1 MLEFLNWNKK
11 NLIYKLNYLIPKD
24 NLKQD
29 WESMKK
35 MLNLVD
41 WLEYKE
47 ILLILEVQNMEE
59 VQFNNI
65 QFKVLIIH
73 QLEWF
78 NLNTELLKKQVKRNK
93 QEMIEEEQLQ
103 EHMDL
108 LIQDIQ
114 DQVQQNKYPHIKHM
128 KEAQVDIV
136 EQHNNQE
143 DIVEFLNLQDNL
155 D

>member
-1 MLEFLNWNKK
+1 M
-11 NLIYKLNYLIPKD
+11 I
-24 NLKQD
+24 
-29 WESMKK
+29 
-35 MLNLVD
+35 
-41 WLEYKE
+41 
-47 ILLILEVQNMEE
+47 E

-78 NLNTELLKKQVKRNK
+78 NLNIELLNKQVIRNK

-136 EQHNNQE
+136 EQHNFPDNHQ

>member
-1 MLEFLNWNKK
+1 
-11 NLIYKLNYLIPKD
+11 
-24 NLKQD
+24 
-29 WESMKK
+29 
-35 MLNLVD
+35 
-41 WLEYKE
+41 
-47 ILLILEVQNMEE
+47 MEE

-78 NLNTELLKKQVKRNK
+78 NLNTELLKKLVKRNK

-114 DQVQQNKYPHIKHM
+114 DQVQRNKYPHIKHM
-128 KEAQVDIV
+128 KEAQVDIM
-136 EQHNNQE
+136 EQHNFRDNQQ

-155 D
+155 DWDHQVLVEDHLFQDLELVEHINQDIKLVEI

>member
-1 MLEFLNWNKK
+1 M
-11 NLIYKLNYLIPKD
+11 I
-24 NLKQD
+24 
-29 WESMKK
+29 
-35 MLNLVD
+35 
-41 WLEYKE
+41 
-47 ILLILEVQNMEE
+47 E

-78 NLNTELLKKQVKRNK
+78 NLNIELLNKQVIRNK

-136 EQHNNQE
+136 EQHNFPDNQ

>member
-1 MLEFLNWNKK
+1 
-11 NLIYKLNYLIPKD
+11 
-24 NLKQD
+24 
-29 WESMKK
+29 
-35 MLNLVD
+35 
-41 WLEYKE
+41 
-47 ILLILEVQNMEE
+47 MEE

-65 QFKVLIIH
+65 QYKVLIIH

-78 NLNTELLKKQVKRNK
+78 NLNTELLKKQVKRKK

-136 EQHNNQE
+136 EQHNFLDNQQ